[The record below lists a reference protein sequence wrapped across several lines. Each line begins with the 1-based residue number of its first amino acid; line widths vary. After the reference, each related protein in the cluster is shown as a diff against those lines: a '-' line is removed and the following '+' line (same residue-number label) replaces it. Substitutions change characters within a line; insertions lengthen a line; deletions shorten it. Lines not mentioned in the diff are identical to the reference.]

1 MKNYIID
8 ENRLRELLKAELKL
22 MALENGGVDNWTYH
36 DDSGQDFLNG
46 DFEMNKTAY
55 VKFFNLDEKARP
67 DEFEEFKMN
76 FDFDDIVEFDIT
88 AYEEYN

>member
-1 MKNYIID
+1 MKRYIVD
-8 ENRLRELLKAELKL
+8 EVRLRELLKAELRL
-22 MALENGGVDNWTYH
+22 IALENGGVDNWTWH
-36 DDSGQDFLNG
+36 DDSCRDFLNE

-55 VKFFNLDEKARP
+55 IEFFDLDEKARP
-67 DEFEEFKMN
+67 NEFEEFKMD